1 MERQRGFPCQST
13 HRSERQAECHLLT
26 VIDFL
31 HEGLESHE
39 MEEGEKQAP
48 KFVHGRATFEMGLIM
63 NNSRFPTSKICFPRC
78 LGRTRRSGRV
88 RGLRERLGDFRLKSK
103 CIFNQ
108 ISLPTSA
115 FANAAAANVN
125 TIQGP
130 SRPRP
135 RRQAPPTTTTTS
147 TGCVHTYLI
156 YVKALAQT
164 RPCV

>member
-1 MERQRGFPCQST
+1 MTDNGS
-13 HRSERQAECHLLT
+13 
-26 VIDFL
+26 
-31 HEGLESHE
+31 
-39 MEEGEKQAP
+39 
-48 KFVHGRATFEMGLIM
+48 
-63 NNSRFPTSKICFPRC
+63 SRFPTSKICFPRC
-78 LGRTRRSGRV
+78 LGRIRRSGRV
-88 RGLRERLGDFRLKSK
+88 RGLRGRLGDFRLKSK

-108 ISLPTSA
+108 ISLPPSA

-156 YVKALAQT
+156 YVKALAWT
-164 RPCV
+164 WPCVFSLDLELLPRATKWQASTFRFRPMWTNPL